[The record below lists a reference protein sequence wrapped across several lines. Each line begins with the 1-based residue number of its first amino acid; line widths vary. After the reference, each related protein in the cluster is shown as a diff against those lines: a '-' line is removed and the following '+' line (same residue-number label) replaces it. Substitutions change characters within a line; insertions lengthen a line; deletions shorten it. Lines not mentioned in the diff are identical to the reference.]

1 MNPRPSLITTFTFT
15 SISVLMLS
23 CADPRTGECSADT
36 DCPDGERCVLQ
47 ACIIDDTQPIDTS
60 DSTDASDPTDGS
72 DATDASAPSDPSDA
86 SDTSD
91 PSAVTAPSDM
101 TDPTDGSDTDASEV
115 VDPEPVSPEITLSLV
130 SPAEETVVDFGG
142 TLTLRV
148 FVSVNGVD
156 ETMSPELIISS
167 QRDGQ
172 IFQGNV
178 APNQEVSIEWTPQNA
193 GIHTLT
199 YSAVLAIDDE
209 TLVANASLS
218 VGVCG
223 WSDAESFDGNV
234 EGAGWSTMGTGAR
247 VVNEGGNNYL
257 ELTGRYGEYG
267 SRGAYFDTT
276 TQVAPG
282 NVNLRFRV
290 RTGGGQ
296 NTGGDGFAMS
306 IFEVNTVEELQS
318 IVSSAFGG
326 SGLGY
331 GVAGGGASGVG
342 THYGTTEVNAF
353 HIEFDTWHNNYD
365 GSQGHTDPL
374 RDNGS
379 GTGNHIAITTDGN
392 PGMHYIWEEVS
403 LEDNQW
409 HQVEIRIQGSN
420 VQVLWDDAVLMQDD
434 VGGFTFKGGL
444 LGFTAS
450 TGWATN
456 YHSIDALQVM
466 ESCTF

>member
-1 MNPRPSLITTFTFT
+1 MNPRLISRLFFSL
-15 SISVLMLS
+15 SVFSMLLFS

-47 ACIIDDTQPIDTS
+47 ACILDDTQPID
-60 DSTDASDPTDGS
+60 DTDASDASSEVSDASDDSDSS
-72 DATDASAPSDPSDA
+72 DATDASDASDPSTVTDPSDLEDPSDA
-86 SDTSD
+86 SEADASTT
-91 PSAVTAPSDM
+91 V
-101 TDPTDGSDTDASEV
+101 DPTPVT
-115 VDPEPVSPEITLSLV
+115 PELSLSLV
-130 SPAEETVVDFGG
+130 APAEQTVVEIGSN
-142 TLTLRV
+142 LTIRV
-148 FVSVNGVD
+148 YVAVNGLD
-156 ETMSPELIISS
+156 ESLTPELTISS

-178 APNQEVSIEWTPQNA
+178 APNQEISIEWTPQNA

-199 YSAVLAIDDE
+199 FSAVLPLDD
-209 TLVANASLS
+209 TTMVANASLS

-223 WSDAESFDGNV
+223 WSDAETFDGNV

-247 VVNEGGNNYL
+247 IVNEAGNNYL

-318 IVSSAFGG
+318 IVGSAFGG

-342 THYGTTEVNAF
+342 THYGTLEVNAF

-374 RDNGS
+374 RDNGT
-379 GTGNHIAITTDGN
+379 GTGNHIAITTNGN

-420 VQVLWDDAVLMQDD
+420 VQVLWDNAVLMQDD

-456 YHSIDALQVM
+456 YHSIDDLQVM

>member
-1 MNPRPSLITTFTFT
+1 MNPRLLSCLS
-15 SISVLMLS
+15 SIAFLTLCLTLS
-23 CADPRTGECSADT
+23 CADPRTGECSSDA
-36 DCPDGERCVLQ
+36 DCPEGERCALQ
-47 ACIIDDTQPIDTS
+47 ACILDDTQPVDET
-60 DSTDASDPTDGS
+60 DSTDAPE
-72 DATDASAPSDPSDA
+72 AADPSDA
-86 SDTSD
+86 SDSSD
-91 PSAVTAPSDM
+91 PADS
-101 TDPTDGSDTDASEV
+101 TDASTV
-115 VDPEPVSPEITLSLV
+115 TDPSDLDDPSEADPSDAADASQVTDPDPVEPELTISLV
-130 SPAEETVVDFGG
+130 SPAEQTVVDFGS
-142 TLTLRV
+142 TVSLRV
-148 FVSVNGVD
+148 FVSLSGV
-156 ETMSPELIISS
+156 EATEAPELAISS
-167 QRDGQ
+167 QRDGLV
-172 IFQGNV
+172 FQGTV
-178 APNQEVSIEWTPQNA
+178 MPNTEFTFEWTPLNA

-199 YSAVLAIDDE
+199 FGVSLPHEGD

-218 VGVCG
+218 IGVCG
-223 WSDAESFDGNV
+223 WSDAESFDGDV
-234 EGAGWSTMGTGAR
+234 TASGWSTMGTGAR

-267 SRGAYFDTT
+267 SRGAYFDTA

-306 IFEVNTVEELQS
+306 IFEVNTVAELED
-318 IVSSAFGG
+318 IVGSAFGG

-331 GVAGGGASGVG
+331 GVAGGGSSGTG
-342 THYGTTEVNAF
+342 THYGTREVNAF

-374 RDNGS
+374 RDNGT
-379 GTGNHIAITTDGN
+379 GTGNHIAITTNGN
-392 PGMHYIWEEVS
+392 PGVHYIWEEVS

-456 YHSIDALQVM
+456 YHSIDDLQVM

>member
-1 MNPRPSLITTFTFT
+1 MNPRPLSCLSFSMLIFT
-15 SISVLMLS
+15 SLALS
-23 CADPRTGECSADT
+23 CADPRTGECGTDE

-47 ACIIDDTQPIDTS
+47 ACILDDTVPVDPS
-60 DSTDASDPTDGS
+60 DSTDAPEAADPSDVTDASDPTESSDVTAVTDPSDLDDPADSSESDGS
-72 DATDASAPSDPSDA
+72 DISEPDPI
-86 SDTSD
+86 
-91 PSAVTAPSDM
+91 
-101 TDPTDGSDTDASEV
+101 E
-115 VDPEPVSPEITLSLV
+115 PELSISLV
-130 SPAEETVVDFGG
+130 SPAEQTIVDFGD
-142 TLTLRV
+142 TVTLRV
-148 FVSVNGVD
+148 FVSVSGLD
-156 ETMSPELIISS
+156 ESTSPELTVSS
-167 QRDGQ
+167 QRDGLVYS
-172 IFQGNV
+172 GSV
-178 APNQEVSIEWTPQNA
+178 TPNAEFSFDWTPQNA

-199 YSAVLAIDDE
+199 FGASLPHE
-209 TLVANASLS
+209 GNTLVANASLS
-218 VGVCG
+218 IGVCG
-223 WSDAESFDGNV
+223 WSEAESFDGDV
-234 EGAGWSTMGTGAR
+234 AASGWSTMGTGAR
-247 VVNEGGNNYL
+247 IVNEGDNNYL

-331 GVAGGGASGVG
+331 GVAGGGASGTG
-342 THYGTTEVNAF
+342 THYGTREVNAF

-374 RDNGS
+374 RDNGT
-379 GTGNHIAITTDGN
+379 GTGNHIAITTNGN
-392 PGMHYIWEEVS
+392 PGVHYIWEEVS

-420 VQVLWDDAVLMQDD
+420 VQVLWDNAVLMQDD

-456 YHSIDALQVM
+456 YHSIDDLQVM

>member
-1 MNPRPSLITTFTFT
+1 MNPRPLSYLSFLILTCTSL
-15 SISVLMLS
+15 VLG
-23 CADPRTGECSADT
+23 CADPRTGECSTDA
-36 DCPDGERCVLQ
+36 DCPDGERCALQ
-47 ACIIDDTQPIDTS
+47 ACILDDTQPVDES
-60 DSTDASDPTDGS
+60 DGSDPSDTTTESDAS
-72 DATDASAPSDPSDA
+72 DATDPSTVTDPSDVA
-86 SDTSD
+86 D
-91 PSAVTAPSDM
+91 PS
-101 TDPTDGSDTDASEV
+101 DGSESDATDV
-115 VDPEPVSPEITLSLV
+115 VDPVIPELTLSLV
-130 SPAEETVVDFGG
+130 SPADQAVVDFG
-142 TLTLRV
+142 TTITLRV
-148 FVSVNGVD
+148 FVAQSGV
-156 ETMSPELIISS
+156 ETSIAPELAISS
-167 QRDGQ
+167 QRDGL
-172 IFQGNV
+172 IFQGSV
-178 APNQEVSIEWTPQNA
+178 TPNAEFSFEWTPQSS

-199 YSAVLAIDDE
+199 FGASLLTEDE
-209 TLVANASLS
+209 TLTANASLS

-223 WSDAESFDGNV
+223 WSDAETFDGDV
-234 EGAGWSTMGTGAR
+234 AASGWSTMGTGAR
-247 VVNEGGNNYL
+247 IVNEGGNNYL

-306 IFEVNTVEELQS
+306 IFEVNTTQELQE
-318 IVSSAFGG
+318 IVNAAYGG

-331 GVAGGGASGVG
+331 GVAGGGASGDG
-342 THYGTTEVNAF
+342 THYGTREVNAF

-374 RDNGS
+374 RENGT
-379 GTGNHIAITTDGN
+379 GTGNHIAITTNGN
-392 PGMHYIWEEVS
+392 PGVHYIWEEVS

-456 YHSIDALQVM
+456 YHSIDDLQVM